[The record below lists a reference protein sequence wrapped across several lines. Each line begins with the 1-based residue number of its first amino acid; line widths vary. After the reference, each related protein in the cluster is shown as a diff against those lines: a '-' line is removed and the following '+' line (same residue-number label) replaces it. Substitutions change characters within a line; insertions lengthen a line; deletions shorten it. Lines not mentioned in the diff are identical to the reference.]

1 MIWKKAEL
9 AALPCLAAPKSS
21 RNDTRP
27 LWTAAVVKYQGE
39 KILQVEA
46 FENTGE
52 PILRHWVAPG
62 CEKYISLRADGTWSG
77 ALLATQE
84 PFCKGHYYSFL
95 SEPQKNVMAESTL
108 VDWDK
113 NLGKWREPLLELA
126 DRESAAASRKRWNR
140 KNTRDEKAMS
150 LFKELRP
157 EDLAPPPEAEK
168 AAWAEI
174 KKEWGA
180 KGWMLY
186 WPYKVK
192 EPITG
197 LWYKCQKGFCTVC
210 KAQTEL
216 WPEDVPE
223 GEKTIGHCPI
233 CGETVRFCRSSK
245 ANRAEIAV
253 KTVQFR
259 KASTGA
265 ALAVQYLTGVW
276 YSVTVQGRE
285 RKIVEHQNTQAIN
298 LAIFDAKMTV
308 SISGCEGMR
317 GGWQYTGNWH
327 AEDSMIELQGTVLP
341 IRWQELVGTPLENSH
356 VWDYAKTAHPN
367 LIRYCAQYMK
377 YPGMENLM
385 GSGLIKILDDLTMGY
400 KVESRLIDRKQT
412 SPAKMLGLTKPEL
425 DRARNEKWGLLEL
438 GAYKWLRD
446 RALPVDVDEV
456 RHWAYSRTDGKMA
469 EVIAA
474 CAGDKAGEKML
485 YQYIKR
491 QARRYGRQD
500 TWVALI
506 YVDYIQFAKKL
517 GYNMDDLQNR
527 YPPKLKEMHDR
538 MSEQIQQQ
546 KDSGLNNGIA
556 KVAAALERFAWEK
569 NGLFIRPARTA
580 AELRNEG
587 KLLHHCVGTYATSYA
602 EGRTALF
609 FIRRTE
615 EPEVPYYTLE
625 LRERDMIVVQNH
637 GDHNALQTPEIK
649 EFEQKWLA
657 WAKKQEAAR
666 RAEEKKARLADDCKK
681 TEKEHAA

>member
-9 AALPCLAAPKSS
+9 AALPCLEPPKN
-21 RNDTRP
+21 RNNVMSP
-27 LWTAAVVKYQGE
+27 LWAAAIVDYQGE
-39 KILQVEA
+39 QILQIEV
-46 FENTGE
+46 FEHTGARM
-52 PILRHWVAPG
+52 LRHWVAPG
-62 CEKYISLRADGTWSG
+62 CEKYISLRENGTWSK
-77 ALLATQE
+77 ALLTSQE
-84 PFCKGHYYSFL
+84 PIGNPLYIEHM
-95 SEPQKNVMAESTL
+95 PQENKQADDVLTE
-108 VDWDK
+108 WDK
-113 NLGKWREPLLELA
+113 GLGKWRNPLQELVSKE
-126 DRESAAASRKRWNR
+126 RNGSANKRWTQRRNR
-140 KNTRDEKAMS
+140 KGRAME
-150 LFKELRP
+150 LFYELKP
-157 EDLAPPPEAEK
+157 EDLEPSPQVRAAAREA
-168 AAWAEI
+168 I
-174 KKEWGA
+174 KNNWGA

-245 ANRAEIAV
+245 ASRAEIAV

-327 AEDSMIELQGTVLP
+327 AEDSMIELWGTVLP

-385 GSGLIKILDDLTMGY
+385 SSGLIKILDDLAMGY
-400 KVESRLIDRKQT
+400 KAESRLIDRKQT
-412 SPAKMLGLTKPEL
+412 SPAKMLGLTKLEL

-500 TWVALI
+500 TWVASI

-538 MSEQIQQQ
+538 MSEQVQQQ

-587 KLLHHCVGTYATSYA
+587 KLLHHCVGTYAKSYA

-609 FIRRTE
+609 FIRRAE
-615 EPEVPYYTLE
+615 QPEIPYYTLE
-625 LRERDMIVVQNH
+625 LNEKNMTVVQNH
-637 GDHNALQTPEIK
+637 GDHNAPQTPEIK
-649 EFEQKWLA
+649 AFEQKWLA